1 MRVYPRGTVVY
12 KREKAYNG
20 INLISTAKDGA
31 LIIKMD
37 GTELKRYSV
46 NPMPAKMLPNKNIMS
61 ISSFRSSDFGVSD
74 GIDLLEFDKE
84 GKIVFH
90 FNKFKFTED
99 RGYRPKWMARA
110 HSDFQR
116 EGNSLGYYYPGQK
129 IVENGKTLL
138 LVHDAIVD
146 T

>member
-1 MRVYPRGTVVY
+1 
-12 KREKAYNG
+12 
-20 INLISTAKDGA
+20 
-31 LIIKMD
+31 MD

-74 GIDLLEFDKE
+74 GIDLLEFDKD
-84 GKIVFH
+84 GKVVFD

-116 EGNSLGYYYPGQK
+116 EGNSVGYYYPEQK
-129 IVENGKTLL
+129 LWKMGRPSFLFMMPLLILGFLTRPCSMTLSWKL
-138 LVHDAIVD
+138 MKMEI
-146 T
+146 

>member
-31 LIIKMD
+31 LITKMD

-74 GIDLLEFDKE
+74 GIKLIEFDKE
-84 GKIVFH
+84 GRVKFD
-90 FNKFKFTED
+90 FDKFKFTED

-110 HSDFQR
+110 HSTSKGR
-116 EGNSLGYYYPGQK
+116 A
-129 IVENGKTLL
+129 TLL
-138 LVHDAIVD
+138 AIIIPVKKLWRGAKLSY
-146 T
+146 